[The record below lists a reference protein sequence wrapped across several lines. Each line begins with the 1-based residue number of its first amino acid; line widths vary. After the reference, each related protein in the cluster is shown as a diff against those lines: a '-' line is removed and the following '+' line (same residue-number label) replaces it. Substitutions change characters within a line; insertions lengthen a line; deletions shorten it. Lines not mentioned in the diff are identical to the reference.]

1 MINNMKYIKLFEE
14 LKADTYLRASNK
26 LKQIGHKRRSEVLDD
41 WHKATRKKE
50 NLIKWSKLGTFNI
63 SFFDRRDKFLFDGE
77 FNIGLE
83 VNTDFLSDRIY
94 EILQDLE
101 QSENPNPKH
110 SSKLFIS
117 FLYGVLPTNKETEEK
132 MVKAGMSDVMY
143 YGSYWEGELSIKLA
157 ESGFNIL
164 PKAECY
170 YEPYMNFEY
179 RPSNRREAIKLH
191 RSLVNLF
198 EQKIDIPN
206 IWGTIERTRSMIEE
220 KTGDKELWDKIVN
233 SVKNMP
239 LNYLYKE

>member
-1 MINNMKYIKLFEE
+1 MKYIKLFEE
-14 LKADTYLRASNK
+14 LKADTYASVSRR
-26 LKQIGHKRRSEVLDD
+26 LKQIGHKRRAEVLDD
-41 WHKATRKKE
+41 WSKITRKKE
-50 NLIKWSKLGTFNI
+50 NLMRWSKLGTFNI
-63 SFFDRRDKFLFDGE
+63 SFFKDNKFLFDGE
-77 FNIGLE
+77 FHIGLE
-83 VNTDFLSDRIY
+83 VNTDFLLDRIY

-101 QSENPNPKH
+101 QSENPNPNH
-110 SSKLFIS
+110 SSKLFICFS
-117 FLYGVLPTNKETEEK
+117 YGVFPTNKETEEK
-132 MVKAGMSDVMY
+132 MLKAGMSDVTY

-170 YEPYMNFEY
+170 YEPYEEFEY
-179 RPSNRREAIKLH
+179 RPSNRREAIKFH

-198 EQKIDIPN
+198 EQKIEIPST
-206 IWGTIERTRSMIEE
+206 WGTIEKARSIIEE